1 VKTSRVELERMA
13 DTQGHRGELL
23 EKVLWMLDLLQAIYQ
38 DKYLSDRLALKGGT
52 ALNLFVLNFPR
63 LSVDIDLNYIGSADL
78 TVAEKERPEI
88 VNAISRLCR
97 GMGLNPG
104 SQPDQHAGG
113 KWHLNYPGHIT
124 ASGNLEVDLNFLQR
138 VPLWP
143 TTLGDSVAVGKHQAK
158 NVRIMDIHELAAGKL
173 TALLSRTAARD
184 LFDAASLADLKT
196 LDIEKLRLAFVVY
209 GSGSRTD
216 WRTVTTKD
224 ITVDPKDIENRL
236 VPMLSETAV
245 PTTKDLHPW
254 ISNLSEK
261 AHRFLEKVLPLSGPE
276 LAFLERL
283 LESGEIEPDLLTKDA
298 ALAGKI
304 QTAPGILW
312 KAKNVKSYKK
322 GTK

>member
-1 VKTSRVELERMA
+1 MKTSRVELERMA
-13 DTQGHRGELL
+13 DTQGHRSELL

-78 TVAEKERPEI
+78 SIAEKERPEI
-88 VNAISRLCR
+88 TNALSRLCR
-97 GMGLNPG
+97 SMGLNPG
-104 SQPDQHAGG
+104 PQPDQHAGG
-113 KWHLNYPGHIT
+113 KWHLNYPGHVT

-143 TTLGDSVAVGKHQAK
+143 TTLGDSVVVGKHQAK
-158 NVRIMDIHELAAGKL
+158 NVRIMDVHELGLAGIK
-173 TALLSRTAARD
+173 A
-184 LFDAASLADLKT
+184 

-216 WRTVTTKD
+216 WRTVTAKD

-245 PTTKDLHPW
+245 PASKDLGPW
-254 ISNLSEK
+254 ISNLSDM
-261 AHRFLEKVLPLSGPE
+261 AHRFVERVLPLSGPE

-283 LESGEIEPDLLTKDA
+283 LESGEIEADLLTKDA
-298 ALAGKI
+298 ALAAKI
-304 QTAPGILW
+304 QTSPGLLW
-312 KAKNVKSYKK
+312 KAKNVKSYRKNAK
-322 GTK
+322 